1 MNTDKNTEAKIV
13 IEQNGTSA
21 RELAEESIRAID
33 KRVAEIK
40 AERTAL
46 NRQKHIL
53 ARTLAQAKLAGDGR
67 RALRH

>member
-1 MNTDKNTEAKIV
+1 MNNQDKKTEPEIT
-13 IEQNGTSA
+13 IDGPTSRA
-21 RELAEESIRAID
+21 VAEERIRAID

-53 ARTLAQAKLAGDGR
+53 AKWAEIAP
-67 RALRH
+67 